1 MIDVSPDAHTLA
13 QILASLQRI
22 ETRLDKLES
31 RVSEAA
37 AVAAPIDPVTAFQA
51 HSPERSAQLEE
62 LLTALSQPAVVD
74 SLSQLLGHLASL
86 GPMLHTLPSAAEGL
100 SMAVDSVDALAQ
112 RLQQQ
117 GISLSERLTALET
130 LTVTLTEPQ
139 RLGRLQQGLTLID
152 TLPGALAALVDT
164 LDSIARQLQCDGLPI
179 TERLTGLAELSL
191 AATEPQRL
199 AALQQLV
206 QQLDGLAPL
215 LASLPTLT
223 GLISTTVDVLDQGYV
238 SALREHP
245 ELYQLGQSLKQMAAP
260 RTLLTLGAVGE
271 ALSHSN
277 ICQKPATLGQLFGAF
292 NDPAVRRTL
301 AFALQFAQSLGRALP
316 CPEPQP

>member
-13 QILASLQRI
+13 QILSSLQRI
-22 ETRLDKLES
+22 EARLDKLES
-31 RVSEAA
+31 RMSDTV
-37 AVAAPIDPVTAFQA
+37 PVTAPVEPLA
-51 HSPERSAQLEE
+51 TGPGRLPERSAQLEE
-62 LLTALSQPAVVD
+62 LLTTLSQPAVVD

-86 GPMLHTLPSAAEGL
+86 GLMLHTLPSAEKGL
-100 SMAVDSVDALAQ
+100 SMAVDSADALAQ

-117 GISLSERLTALET
+117 GISLSERLTALEA

-139 RLGRLQQGLTLID
+139 LLGRLQQGLVLID
-152 TLPGALAALVDT
+152 SLPGTLAALVDT
-164 LDSIARQLQCDGLPI
+164 LDSIARQLQSDGLPI

-215 LASLPTLT
+215 LASLPTVT
-223 GLISTTVDVLDQGYV
+223 GLIATTVDVLDQGYV

-245 ELYQLGQSLKQMAAP
+245 ELYQLGHSLKQMAAP

-277 ICQKPATLGQLFGAF
+277 TCQKPATLGQLFGAF

-301 AFALQFAQSLGRALP
+301 AFALQFAQSLGRTLP